1 MTDRGTSEDVVV
13 DGFEEFLKL
22 RGIKRSLK
30 DPEQPQQREL
40 TSRELRRSY
49 NLFPTSDDERST
61 QGSIP
66 DSQNLGIFE
75 VDNFDIDINDER
87 VIDYFELNR
96 IEDDP
101 DADNFYNDRR
111 QSFRSASLIEEFSDD
126 TDVEQFVIDRNIQYV
141 SCHRVNESA
150 TQSSNDHDDANMMS
164 ITSKAPKL
172 PSGSQDAFLHWQA
185 HGELTRKEIGVHKTS
200 NNTPNEGHMLDSE
213 EENVNITRQD
223 TSHNATTEYEE
234 ADKEIKQ
241 DSKDECGNNGLYE
254 PFRKEFTTV
263 ESSDPSRLVQLAP
276 GQKFR
281 DLIQL
286 KPLGIKKLH
295 YLENVRKYKNNLSV
309 VIHDEQGNSLL
320 VTSSN
325 SEIVLYG
332 FDPLTHLPENKPTF
346 RFDTKPAFTSTTDR
360 LISTW
365 PYFPHTINFLKVGE
379 FLGKEILG
387 ACMDDGT
394 LMLWYSQNI
403 FSNIKEFERK
413 DGSSLQNPMESYEN
427 RTRFY
432 SLKIKPDFTLKLE
445 ASLWGLDTRSYSDST
460 GITHNLIVASDN
472 SQSVTLFY
480 YHTEDERFYHIK
492 THQVL
497 HNIPDVSFLTHK
509 ACDDTHKIEVSCV
522 SISGELIIFTFKFK
536 IRSGPLDEDDLRYF
550 KNESVY
556 YVDPTMAQIENRRN
570 NDQESDRIESELR
583 FKRFERIHFA
593 SPMIRRRVL
602 LSEDCWTCR
611 PVNSIYFKEVQS
623 ISAMTGDPWINEEDM
638 AQKILKESDVLDLKY
653 DPVKT
658 SHLGISAQF
667 QFFECPV
674 VSFAGSS
681 VESQN
686 LVFESAHATS
696 IDDDYRRI
704 HKGLWNIRNEL
715 RNNNTQKKKSLNGN
729 TYWPLKQEPHNF
741 IAVSTS
747 KHMSLFR
754 SDTLFCNSATKRV
767 FDLSIPFND
776 ESKFSNRI
784 SISLVIPELLCFI
797 GATQQGLVTIMRLCS
812 HRGLYAMRQEHIFP
826 NALSLA
832 LGYQGYRTIS
842 GLAIRNASLSGFHRF
857 FLYIVYTD
865 GIVAAYEMTEE
876 ISTP

>member
-1 MTDRGTSEDVVV
+1 MTDRGASEDVIV

-22 RGIKRSLK
+22 RGVKRSLK
-30 DPEQPQQREL
+30 DPDQSQRREL
-40 TSRELRRSY
+40 SSRELRRSY

-87 VIDYFELNR
+87 VVDYFELNR

-101 DADNFYNDRR
+101 DADHFYNDRR
-111 QSFRSASLIEEFSDD
+111 QHFGSEGLTEVFSDD
-126 TDVEQFVIDRNIQYV
+126 TDIEQFAIDNHIQYS
-141 SCHRVNESA
+141 SCHRADESA
-150 TQSSNDHDDANMMS
+150 IKSTNDHDDVNTMP
-164 ITSKAPKL
+164 ITTRSSKL
-172 PSGSQDAFLHWQA
+172 PSNSQDAYLHWQV
-185 HGELTRKEIGVHKTS
+185 HGEVTRKEIGMHKIS
-200 NNTPNEGHMLDSE
+200 NNASDPGDTFDLE
-213 EENVNITRQD
+213 EDGNTTMQD
-223 TSHNATTEYEE
+223 ISYHTTTEYRES
-234 ADKEIKQ
+234 DKETDQ
-241 DSKDECGNNGLYE
+241 NSKEVYGNNGLYE
-254 PFRKEFTTV
+254 PFRKEFTTI
-263 ESSDPSRLVQLAP
+263 ESTDPSRLVQLAP

-281 DLIQL
+281 DPIQL
-286 KPLGIKKLH
+286 KPFGIKKLH
-295 YLENVRKYKNNLSV
+295 YLENVRRYKNNLSV
-309 VIHDEQGNSLL
+309 VIHDEQRDSLL
-320 VTSSN
+320 VTCSN

-332 FDPLTHLPENKPTF
+332 FDPLTHLPDSKPTF
-346 RFDTKPAFTSTTDR
+346 WFDTKPAFTSTTDR

-365 PYFPHTINFLKVGE
+365 PYFPHTINFIKVGE

-394 LMLWYSQNI
+394 LMLWYSQTI
-403 FSNIKEFERK
+403 FSNIAKFK
-413 DGSSLQNPMESYEN
+413 QKTGGSFQNAMEPTEN

-432 SLKIKPDFTLKLE
+432 SLKVKPDFTLKLE
-445 ASLWGLDTRSYSDST
+445 ASLWGLDTYSYSDST
-460 GITHNLIVASDN
+460 GTTHNLIVASDN

-480 YHTEDERFYHIK
+480 YHKEDERFYHIK

-497 HNIPDVSFLTHK
+497 HNIPDVSFLSHK
-509 ACDDTHKIEVSCV
+509 ACHNTHKIEVSCV
-522 SISGELIIFTFKFK
+522 SISGELIIFTFKFR
-536 IRSGPLDEDDLRYF
+536 IRSGPLDEDDFRYF

-556 YVDPTMAQIENRRN
+556 YVDSTMAQIENRRN
-570 NDQESDRIESELR
+570 NDQLSNRTESELR
-583 FKRFERIHFA
+583 HKRFERIQFA
-593 SPMIRRRVL
+593 SPMVKRRVL

-611 PVNSIYFKEVQS
+611 PINSVFFKEVQS
-623 ISAMTGDPWINEEDM
+623 IGAMTGDPWINEEDM
-638 AQKILKESDVLDLKY
+638 TQKILRESDVLGLKY

-658 SHLGISAQF
+658 SHLGISARF
-667 QFFECPV
+667 QSFECPV

-686 LVFESAHATS
+686 LIFESAHATS

-704 HKGLWNIRNEL
+704 HKGLWSIRSEL
-715 RNNNTQKKKSLNGN
+715 RNSNIQKKKSLNGSM
-729 TYWPLKQEPHNF
+729 YWPLKQESHTF
-741 IAVSTS
+741 LAVSTS

-754 SDTLFCNSATKRV
+754 SDTLFCNSATRKV

-797 GATQQGLVTIMRLCS
+797 GATQQGLVTIMRFCS

-842 GLAIRNASLSGFHRF
+842 GMAIRNASLGGFRRF
-857 FLYIVYTD
+857 FLYVVYTD
-865 GIVAAYEMTEE
+865 GIVATYELSEE
-876 ISTP
+876 INTP